1 MCRLRLPRR
10 APRNVA
16 HESTVT
22 RSQSAASANAISNLP
37 GSRLAGSN
45 LPQARFWPVS
55 GTCLIAAVD
64 GYCSLLG
71 DRDLF
76 VHHNQESKQ
85 RVAPAN

>member
-1 MCRLRLPRR
+1 MTRSLSTSRLP
-10 APRNVA
+10 
-16 HESTVT
+16 VT
-22 RSQSAASANAISNLP
+22 NLANFLE
-37 GSRLAGSN
+37 
-45 LPQARFWPVS
+45 ARFWPVS

>member
-1 MCRLRLPRR
+1 
-10 APRNVA
+10 
-16 HESTVT
+16 
-22 RSQSAASANAISNLP
+22 
-37 GSRLAGSN
+37 
-45 LPQARFWPVS
+45 VS
-55 GTCLIAAVD
+55 GTCLIAAVN